1 MSAISVQPAAP
12 KSSDSAH
19 NSSERLVFVGLYS
32 TNERRGPGLLVYED
46 GTLEVGLWI
55 HDQLV
60 RVLSDSEVHFS
71 LTSYPEFDYN
81 RDDVLPVISF
91 NKHDAAPD
99 KVLRSIARDAI
110 CPSEA
115 LNYDEPSSHKTLD
128 RMATARQ
135 DSVDTR
141 QLSEYDRT
149 GQKSRPVSSRLLPPL
164 ATRSHSVSVVR
175 GPQADSHDPKHKSAP
190 CAGDHTASSYSG
202 LGAFEQQQPPS
213 GVTTARDGEG
223 ITGETIIFRPF
234 NPTPSSIEMQKHIL
248 SHESGP
254 ELVHLNV
261 SAILSGDRSVFDP
274 PPEADQSLPGA
285 SIDAEPSFASATFAA
300 SAEPPHQNQRGQ
312 SATKKGRRG
321 SITNNQLANRRGS
334 INNNQL
340 ASRRGSIINN
350 QLANPTASG
359 SSFEP
364 SSATSSQAKG
374 SPKKLSTGSPDKAQ
388 TAQSESTKGPEE
400 RAKGSPPKSGR
411 RNSLTSRRLSAQF
424 GRPLLP
430 DSASASLV
438 SATIP
443 EMPVENIEGMHYS
456 HSFVPL
462 FSAHFLSLHLIPRDA
477 RREH

>member
-1 MSAISVQPAAP
+1 MSAISVQPTAP
-12 KSSDSAH
+12 MSSDSAH
-19 NSSERLVFVGLYS
+19 ESSERLVFVGLYS

-55 HDQLV
+55 RDQLV
-60 RVLSDSEVHFS
+60 RVLSDSEVRFS
-71 LTSYPEFDYN
+71 LTTYPEFDYN

-91 NKHDAAPD
+91 SKHDAAPD

-128 RMATARQ
+128 RMVTARQ

-149 GQKSRPVSSRLLPPL
+149 GQKSRPVSSRLLPPP
-164 ATRSHSVSVVR
+164 ATRSHSASVVR
-175 GPQADSHDPKHKSAP
+175 GAQADLHDPKHKSAP
-190 CAGDHTASSYSG
+190 FADDRAASSFSG
-202 LGAFEQQQPPS
+202 LGAFEQQQQQQPPS
-213 GVTTARDGEG
+213 GVTTARDGKG

-254 ELVHLNV
+254 EVVLVNV

-274 PPEADQSLPGA
+274 PPEAEQPLPGA
-285 SIDAEPSFASATFAA
+285 SIDAEQSFASATSAA
-300 SAEPPHQNQRGQ
+300 PAEPQ
-312 SATKKGRRG
+312 SSTKKG
-321 SITNNQLANRRGS
+321 
-334 INNNQL
+334 
-340 ASRRGSIINN
+340 RRGSIINN
-350 QLANPTASG
+350 QLANRRGSIINRRGSISNSQLANPTASG
-359 SSFEP
+359 SS
-364 SSATSSQAKG
+364 SSATSSETKG
-374 SPKKLSTGSPDKAQ
+374 NPKKLSTGSPDKAQ

-400 RAKGSPPKSGR
+400 RVKESPPKSGR

-430 DSASASLV
+430 DSASTSLV
-438 SATIP
+438 SAAIP
-443 EMPVENIEGMHYS
+443 ELPVENIEGIHYS
-456 HSFVPL
+456 HSIVSL
-462 FSAHFLSLHLIPRDA
+462 FSRTSMCNCVQ
-477 RREH
+477 